1 MGNLKS
7 AAYGIMRHAIATAA
21 VAGCALVATAAF
33 YFALI
38 AWAILRNADL
48 GGPLTLPAMILLA
61 LAGTA
66 ASVLFVLAPGT
77 LTTEFLRARVFRA
90 NRFAEIPIASLL
102 LILYLAVSLLL
113 LSYAR
118 GWSAE
123 STFRG
128 GVMLAAIEL
137 VLLGI
142 YWWALQATGA
152 IATLVSKSWATF
164 GYWIGMARPKTP

>member
-1 MGNLKS
+1 MVNVKN
-7 AAYGIMRHAIATAA
+7 AAQGIVKHAIATAA
-21 VAGCALVATAAF
+21 VAGSALVATAAF

-61 LAGTA
+61 LAGTI
-66 ASVLFVLAPGT
+66 ASVLVVLAPVT
-77 LTTEFLRARVFRA
+77 LAAELLRARVFRA
-90 NRFAEIPIASLL
+90 NRFVEIPIASLL
-102 LILYLAVSLLL
+102 LILYLAVSLRL

-118 GWSAE
+118 GWSLE
-123 STFRG
+123 STFRN
-128 GVMLAAIEL
+128 GVILATIEL